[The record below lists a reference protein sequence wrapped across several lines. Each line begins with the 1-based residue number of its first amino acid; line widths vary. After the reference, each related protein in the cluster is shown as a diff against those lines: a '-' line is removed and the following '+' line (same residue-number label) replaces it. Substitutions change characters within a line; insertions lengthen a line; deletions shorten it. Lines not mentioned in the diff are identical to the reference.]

1 MASILMSKAEI
12 NRLFAEDNAL
22 NDRREQ
28 VRLLPR
34 FGRAC
39 RHIYLLYGF
48 LFFPLCPNTRGNK
61 KEKTQFL
68 TATCPPRDVMGGT
81 TGTGLVFTM
90 RHHCMGLALLPRL
103 LPSLPFCFC

>member
-39 RHIYLLYGF
+39 RHIYLSGF
-48 LFFPLCPNTRGNK
+48 LFFPLCPNTVRGEIK
-61 KEKTQFL
+61 K
-68 TATCPPRDVMGGT
+68 R
-81 TGTGLVFTM
+81 
-90 RHHCMGLALLPRL
+90 RH
-103 LPSLPFCFC
+103 SF